1 MKSFVNPNIGA
12 MLITFFLIIHVRQQ
26 FTFFLILMEDYINII
41 FSPFVVVKFSFDLFL
56 ELLTPIY

>member
-56 ELLTPIY
+56 ELLTPTY